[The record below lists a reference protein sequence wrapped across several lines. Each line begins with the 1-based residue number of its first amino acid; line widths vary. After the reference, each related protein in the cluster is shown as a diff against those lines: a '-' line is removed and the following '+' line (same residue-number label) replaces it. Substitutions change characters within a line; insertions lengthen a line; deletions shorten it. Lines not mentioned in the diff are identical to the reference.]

1 MKIDSSMS
9 FDEKLAVRVHNMS
22 QCAGCALVAVGTA
35 LRHTSLCASLHLS
48 LLLSRRVT
56 LAASAQRRPPSLAT
70 LCEGAEALTQVMNE
84 LWGDGVEYQVST
96 ASFPVKSRLSSQ
108 MLASSVDICRMR
120 P

>member
-1 MKIDSSMS
+1 MVVEKDALMTDESPSPGPAPPSSEPALILEFAAENSEKKEADVEKDSAMKIDSSMS

-56 LAASAQRRPPSLAT
+56 LVASA
-70 LCEGAEALTQVMNE
+70 
-84 LWGDGVEYQVST
+84 
-96 ASFPVKSRLSSQ
+96 
-108 MLASSVDICRMR
+108 
-120 P
+120 